1 MEHHKYNI
9 IDIARL
15 AQVSTAT
22 VSRVLHEK
30 GGYSRQ
36 TELRVRRVIEEYGF
50 QLNKNAQG
58 LRTQRSR
65 NIGVI
70 VPDIT
75 NEFFARII
83 RNLELFFLKHQYSV
97 LICDSHED
105 IEIEQLHIRNLMEQQ
120 VEGIIYISGQNANPI
135 QESAFSIPV
144 VYIDRKPEDVHIF
157 VHSDNRQDGYLAARE
172 LIQKQCR
179 RILLLRDQKRAST
192 IRQRRS
198 GYLEALEEAD
208 ISFHEDWE
216 IMTKSDYTSVF
227 TTVTQLLSDKGCFF
241 DGVFATNDNMALACL
256 NALHAQNIQ
265 VPEQVKIVGFD
276 NVSISQFCH
285 PALTTITQNTELM
298 AEAAGDAL
306 LKRIHHALEKQEFI
320 IPVSLCIREST

>member
-1 MEHHKYNI
+1 MEQHKYNI

-30 GGYSRQ
+30 GGYSKE
-36 TELRVRRVIEEYGF
+36 TETRVRRVIAECGF

-58 LRTQRSR
+58 LLTQRSR

-83 RNLELFFLKHQYSV
+83 RYLELFFLKHQYSV

-105 IEIEQLHIRNLMEQQ
+105 IEIEQLHIRNLKEQQ
-120 VEGIIYISGQNANPI
+120 VEGIIYISGRNANPI
-135 QESAFSIPV
+135 QESAFSIPI

-157 VHSDNRQDGYLAARE
+157 VHSDNRQGGYLAARE
-172 LIQKQCR
+172 LIEKQCR
-179 RILLLRDQKRAST
+179 SILFLRDQKKAST

-198 GYLEALEEAD
+198 GYLEALEEAG
-208 ISFHEDWE
+208 IAFQESWE
-216 IMTKSDYTSVF
+216 IMTKSEYASVF
-227 TTVTQLLSDKGCFF
+227 KTLTHLLMQKGCFY

-256 NALHAQNIQ
+256 HALHAQHIQ
-265 VPEQVKIVGFD
+265 VPDQVKIVGFD

-306 LKRIHHALEKQEFI
+306 LKRIHHELDKQEFI
-320 IPVSLCIREST
+320 IPVSLCVREST

>member
-1 MEHHKYNI
+1 MEQHKYNI

-30 GGYSRQ
+30 GGYSKE
-36 TELRVRRVIEEYGF
+36 TETRVRRVIAECGF
-50 QLNKNAQG
+50 QLIKMHRACG
-58 LRTQRSR
+58 RREAGISVLSYRISP
-65 NIGVI
+65 I
-70 VPDIT
+70 
-75 NEFFARII
+75 EFFARII
-83 RNLELFFLKHQYSV
+83 RYLELFFLKHQYSV

-105 IEIEQLHIRNLMEQQ
+105 IEIEQLHIRNLKEQQ
-120 VEGIIYISGQNANPI
+120 VEGIIYISGRNANPI
-135 QESAFSIPV
+135 QESAFSIPI

-157 VHSDNRQDGYLAARE
+157 VHSDNRQGGYLAARE
-172 LIQKQCR
+172 LIEKQCR
-179 RILLLRDQKRAST
+179 SILFLRDQKKAST

-198 GYLEALEEAD
+198 GYLEALEEAG
-208 ISFHEDWE
+208 IAFQESWE
-216 IMTKSDYTSVF
+216 IMTKSDYASVF
-227 TTVTQLLSDKGCFF
+227 KTVTNLLMQKGCFF

-256 NALHAQNIQ
+256 HALHAQHIQ
-265 VPEQVKIVGFD
+265 VPDQVKIVGFD

-306 LKRIHHALEKQEFI
+306 LKRIHHELDKQEFI
-320 IPVSLCIREST
+320 IPVSLCVREST

>member
-1 MEHHKYNI
+1 MEQHKYNI

-30 GGYSRQ
+30 GGYSKE
-36 TELRVRRVIEEYGF
+36 TETRVRRVIAECGF

-58 LRTQRSR
+58 LRTQKSR

-83 RNLELFFLKHQYSV
+83 RYLELFFLKHQYSV

-105 IEIEQLHIRNLMEQQ
+105 IEIEQLHIRNLKEQQ
-120 VEGIIYISGQNANPI
+120 VEGIIYISGRNANPI
-135 QESAFSIPV
+135 QESAFSIPI

-157 VHSDNRQDGYLAARE
+157 VYSDNRQGGYLAARE
-172 LIQKQCR
+172 LIEKQCR
-179 RILLLRDQKRAST
+179 SILFLRDQKKAST

-198 GYLEALEEAD
+198 GYLEALEEAG
-208 ISFHEDWE
+208 IAFQESWE
-216 IMTKSDYTSVF
+216 IMTKSDYASVF
-227 TTVTQLLSDKGCFF
+227 KTVTNLLMQKGCFF

-256 NALHAQNIQ
+256 HALHAQHIQ
-265 VPEQVKIVGFD
+265 VPDQVKIVGFD

-306 LKRIHHALEKQEFI
+306 LKRIHHELDKQEFI
-320 IPVSLCIREST
+320 IPVSLCVREST

>member
-1 MEHHKYNI
+1 MEQHKYNI

-30 GGYSRQ
+30 GGYSKE
-36 TELRVRRVIEEYGF
+36 TETRVRRVIAECGF

-83 RNLELFFLKHQYSV
+83 RYLELFFLKHQYSV

-105 IEIEQLHIRNLMEQQ
+105 IEIEQLHIRNLKEQQ
-120 VEGIIYISGQNANPI
+120 VEGIIYISGRNAN
-135 QESAFSIPV
+135 
-144 VYIDRKPEDVHIF
+144 RKPEDVHIF
-157 VHSDNRQDGYLAARE
+157 VHSDNRQGGYLAARE
-172 LIQKQCR
+172 LIEKQCR
-179 RILLLRDQKRAST
+179 SILFLRDQKKAST

-198 GYLEALEEAD
+198 GYLEALEEAG
-208 ISFHEDWE
+208 IAFQESWE
-216 IMTKSDYTSVF
+216 IMTKSDYASVF
-227 TTVTQLLSDKGCFF
+227 KTVTNLLMQKGCFF

-256 NALHAQNIQ
+256 HALHAQHIQ
-265 VPEQVKIVGFD
+265 VPDQVKIVGFD

-306 LKRIHHALEKQEFI
+306 LKRIHHELDKQEFI
-320 IPVSLCIREST
+320 IPVSLCVREST

>member
-1 MEHHKYNI
+1 MEQHKYNI

-30 GGYSRQ
+30 GGYSKE
-36 TELRVRRVIEEYGF
+36 TETRVRRVIAECGF

-58 LRTQRSR
+58 LRTQKSR

-83 RNLELFFLKHQYSV
+83 RYLELFFLKHQYSV

-105 IEIEQLHIRNLMEQQ
+105 IEIEQLHIRNLKEQQ
-120 VEGIIYISGQNANPI
+120 VEGIIYISGRNANPI
-135 QESAFSIPV
+135 QESAFSIPI

-157 VHSDNRQDGYLAARE
+157 VHSDNRQGGYLAARE
-172 LIQKQCR
+172 LIEKQCR
-179 RILLLRDQKRAST
+179 SILFLRDQKKAST

-198 GYLEALEEAD
+198 GYLEALEEAG
-208 ISFHEDWE
+208 IAFQESWE
-216 IMTKSDYTSVF
+216 IMTKSDYASVF
-227 TTVTQLLSDKGCFF
+227 KTVTNLLMQKGCFF

-256 NALHAQNIQ
+256 HALHAHSGSRSGENRR
-265 VPEQVKIVGFD
+265 
-276 NVSISQFCH
+276 
-285 PALTTITQNTELM
+285 L
-298 AEAAGDAL
+298 
-306 LKRIHHALEKQEFI
+306 
-320 IPVSLCIREST
+320 

>member
-1 MEHHKYNI
+1 MEQHKYNI

-30 GGYSRQ
+30 GGYSKE
-36 TELRVRRVIEEYGF
+36 TETRVRRVIAECGF

-83 RNLELFFLKHQYSV
+83 RYLELFFLKHQYSV

-105 IEIEQLHIRNLMEQQ
+105 IEIEQLHIRNLKEQH
-120 VEGIIYISGQNANPI
+120 
-135 QESAFSIPV
+135 
-144 VYIDRKPEDVHIF
+144 IDRKPEDVHIF
-157 VHSDNRQDGYLAARE
+157 VHSDNRQGGYLAARE
-172 LIQKQCR
+172 LIEKQCR
-179 RILLLRDQKRAST
+179 SILFLRDQKKAST

-198 GYLEALEEAD
+198 GYLEALEEAG
-208 ISFHEDWE
+208 IAFQESWE
-216 IMTKSDYTSVF
+216 IMTKSDYASVF
-227 TTVTQLLSDKGCFF
+227 KTVTNLLMQKGCFF

-256 NALHAQNIQ
+256 HALHAQHIQ
-265 VPEQVKIVGFD
+265 VPDQVKIVGFD

-306 LKRIHHALEKQEFI
+306 LKRIHHELDKQEFI
-320 IPVSLCIREST
+320 IPVSLCVREST

>member
-1 MEHHKYNI
+1 MEQHKYNI

-30 GGYSRQ
+30 GGYSKE
-36 TELRVRRVIEEYGF
+36 TETRVRRVIAECGF

-83 RNLELFFLKHQYSV
+83 RYLELFFLKHQYSV

-105 IEIEQLHIRNLMEQQ
+105 IEIEQLHIRNLKEQQ
-120 VEGIIYISGQNANPI
+120 VEGIIYISGRNANPI
-135 QESAFSIPV
+135 QESAFSIPI

-157 VHSDNRQDGYLAARE
+157 VHSDNRQGGYLAARHLLE
-172 LIQKQCR
+172 LGHTRIGCVGGPKDLADSNR
-179 RILLLRDQKRAST
+179 RTQGYIRA
-192 IRQRRS
+192 
-198 GYLEALEEAD
+198 LME
-208 ISFHEDWE
+208 
-216 IMTKSDYTSVF
+216 
-227 TTVTQLLSDKGCFF
+227 KGVEF
-241 DGVFATNDNMALACL
+241 DPSL
-256 NALHAQNIQ
+256 
-265 VPEQVKIVGFD
+265 IVLWG
-276 NVSISQFCH
+276 
-285 PALTTITQNTELM
+285 L
-298 AEAAGDAL
+298 
-306 LKRIHHALEKQEFI
+306 
-320 IPVSLCIREST
+320 

>member
-1 MEHHKYNI
+1 M
-9 IDIARL
+9 
-15 AQVSTAT
+15 
-22 VSRVLHEK
+22 
-30 GGYSRQ
+30 
-36 TELRVRRVIEEYGF
+36 
-50 QLNKNAQG
+50 
-58 LRTQRSR
+58 
-65 NIGVI
+65 
-70 VPDIT
+70 
-75 NEFFARII
+75 
-83 RNLELFFLKHQYSV
+83 
-97 LICDSHED
+97 
-105 IEIEQLHIRNLMEQQ
+105 
-120 VEGIIYISGQNANPI
+120 
-135 QESAFSIPV
+135 
-144 VYIDRKPEDVHIF
+144 
-157 VHSDNRQDGYLAARE
+157 
-172 LIQKQCR
+172 IQKQCR

-208 ISFHEDWE
+208 ISFQEDWE

>member
-157 VHSDNRQDGYLAARE
+157 IHSDNRQGGYLAARE
-172 LIQKQCR
+172 LIQKQ
-179 RILLLRDQKRAST
+179 RAST

-208 ISFHEDWE
+208 ISFQEDWE

-306 LKRIHHALEKQEFI
+306 EKQEFI

>member
-1 MEHHKYNI
+1 MEQHKYNI

-30 GGYSRQ
+30 GGYSKE
-36 TELRVRRVIEEYGF
+36 TETRVRRVIAECGF

-58 LRTQRSR
+58 LRTQKSR

-83 RNLELFFLKHQYSV
+83 RYLELFFLKHQYSV

-105 IEIEQLHIRNLMEQQ
+105 IEIEQLHIRNLKEQQ
-120 VEGIIYISGQNANPI
+120 VEGIIYISGRNANPI
-135 QESAFSIPV
+135 QESAFSIPI

-157 VHSDNRQDGYLAARE
+157 VQSDNRQGGYLAARE
-172 LIQKQCR
+172 LIEKQCR
-179 RILLLRDQKRAST
+179 SILFLRDQKKAST

-198 GYLEALEEAD
+198 GYLEALEEAG
-208 ISFHEDWE
+208 IAFQESWE
-216 IMTKSDYTSVF
+216 IMTKSDYASVF
-227 TTVTQLLSDKGCFF
+227 KTVTNLLMQKGCFF

-256 NALHAQNIQ
+256 HALHAQHIQ
-265 VPEQVKIVGFD
+265 VPDQVKIVGFD

-306 LKRIHHALEKQEFI
+306 LKRIHHELDKQEFI
-320 IPVSLCIREST
+320 IPVSLCVREST

>member
-1 MEHHKYNI
+1 MEQHKYNI

-30 GGYSRQ
+30 GGYSKE
-36 TELRVRRVIEEYGF
+36 TETRVRRVIAECGF

-58 LRTQRSR
+58 LRTQKSR

-83 RNLELFFLKHQYSV
+83 RYLELFFLKHQYSV

-105 IEIEQLHIRNLMEQQ
+105 IEIRNLKEQQ
-120 VEGIIYISGQNANPI
+120 VEGIIYISGRNANPI
-135 QESAFSIPV
+135 QESAFSIPI

-157 VHSDNRQDGYLAARE
+157 VHSDNRQGGYLAARE
-172 LIQKQCR
+172 LIEKQCR
-179 RILLLRDQKRAST
+179 SILFLRDQKKAST

-198 GYLEALEEAD
+198 GYLEALEEAG
-208 ISFHEDWE
+208 IAFQESWE
-216 IMTKSDYTSVF
+216 IMTKSDYASVF
-227 TTVTQLLSDKGCFF
+227 KTVTNLLMQKGCFF

-256 NALHAQNIQ
+256 HALHAQHIQ
-265 VPEQVKIVGFD
+265 VPDQVKIVGFD

-306 LKRIHHALEKQEFI
+306 LKRIHHELDKQEFI
-320 IPVSLCIREST
+320 IPVSLCVREST